1 MNSAES
7 HSVLVV
13 DDDEDVGEVIA
24 AILSDEG
31 YTVST
36 LSDVSDDSFRTAIG
50 QLEPDLIL
58 LDGAGRSE
66 YGEGW
71 LEAARVHLRHRPI
84 PIIMLTG
91 HALDAR
97 EAEAGGTARAQAAAF
112 AAILLKPFSLDTLI
126 RVVSETVSDEPFN
139 HSETGERRRT
149 EALTGR
155 LRAIGATEI
164 RPSNRREWAT
174 FLLPPDEMIYQLYWW
189 QSQGQ
194 YLLGAY
200 SAGGIFERLGTFWEL
215 DDALAACEARKH
227 ATGTQDPSLV
237 L

>member
-1 MNSAES
+1 MSSAEG

-24 AILSDEG
+24 AILGDEG

-36 LSDVSDDSFRTAIG
+36 LADVSADSFRTALG

-71 LEAARVHLRHRPI
+71 LQAARVHLRHRPV
-84 PIIMLTG
+84 PIVMLTG
-91 HALDAR
+91 HAQDAR
-97 EAEAGGTARAQAAAF
+97 EAEARGTDRAQAAAF
-112 AAILLKPFSLDTLI
+112 AAILLKPFSLDTLLD
-126 RVVSETVSDEPFN
+126 VVSRTVSDQSFN

-149 EALTGR
+149 EALTSR
-155 LRAIGATEI
+155 LGAIGATDV
-164 RPSNRREWAT
+164 RPSTRREWAT
-174 FLLPPDEMIYQLYWW
+174 FRLPPDERVHQLYWW
-189 QSQGQ
+189 QGQGQ

-200 SAGGIFERLGTFWEL
+200 SADGMFERLGTYWEL
-215 DDALAACEARKH
+215 DEALAACEARKRE
-227 ATGTQDPSLV
+227 ADFS
-237 L
+237 